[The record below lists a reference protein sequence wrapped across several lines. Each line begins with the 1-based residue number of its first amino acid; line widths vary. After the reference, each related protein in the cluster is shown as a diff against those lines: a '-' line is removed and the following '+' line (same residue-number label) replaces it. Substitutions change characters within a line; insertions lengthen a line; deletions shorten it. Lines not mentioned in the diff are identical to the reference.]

1 MSRYLRP
8 RVPGATV
15 FFTVTLADR
24 GADTLVREVAV
35 LREAVRATRAAR
47 PFTIDAWVVLPDHF
61 HCVWT
66 LPEGDADFS
75 TRMGAIKA
83 RFTRA
88 MTGADNAAVARRV
101 GFYPTMAQRPEP
113 DARVAD
119 ADGGVEPHP
128 TINGRP
134 RTRSKMAKGDGR
146 VWQRRYWEH
155 HIRDEDD
162 FRAHVRYCW
171 INPVKHGLAGRPED
185 WPYSSYHRDG
195 GVRSGFVAAG
205 FDTRPWTAVS
215 GASVAAE
222 RCAERAADRV
232 NGGNEMRHPTAC

>member
-8 RVPGATV
+8 KVAGATV

-24 GADTLVREVAV
+24 GADTLVREVEV
-35 LREAVRATRAAR
+35 LRDAVRATRAER

-61 HCVWT
+61 HCIWT

-88 MTGADNAAVARRV
+88 LTGADNAAVARRV
-101 GFYPTMAQRPEP
+101 GFYPTMAQSPEP

-119 ADGGVEPHP
+119 VDGGVEPHP
-128 TINGRP
+128 TVNGRP

-155 HIRDEDD
+155 HIRDAADY
-162 FRAHVRYCW
+162 RAHVRYCW
-171 INPVKHGLAGRPED
+171 INPVKHGLVERPED

-195 GVRSGFVAAG
+195 GGE
-205 FDTRPWTAVS
+205 AVL
-215 GASVAAE
+215 
-222 RCAERAADRV
+222 
-232 NGGNEMRHPTAC
+232 